1 MTLPV
6 AKEPGLPVD
15 MGVFKRASLPS
26 LFPTL
31 AGWFMASMD
40 LGLYSLTELLAAEH
54 NDVFWIYSNME
65 THLEVLILEGCFA

>member
-6 AKEPGLPVD
+6 AEEPGLPVD

-54 NDVFWIYSNME
+54 NDVF
-65 THLEVLILEGCFA
+65 